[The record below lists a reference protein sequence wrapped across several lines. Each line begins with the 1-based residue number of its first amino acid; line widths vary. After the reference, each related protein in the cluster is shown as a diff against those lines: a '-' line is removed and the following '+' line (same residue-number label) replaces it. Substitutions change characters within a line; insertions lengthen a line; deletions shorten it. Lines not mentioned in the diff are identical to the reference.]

1 MDQEAASPLPQT
13 RSPKTRSPK
22 TRLTGTRAQS
32 ARPRPLKRLWRK
44 LRGPLAR
51 SRAARAVLVGL
62 LAGAIRFVHRTTR
75 PAEGSDDIRD
85 AIAAHTPA
93 IAAFWHGQHILAP
106 AINPRG
112 NPMVALFSRSADAEL
127 NARVAERLGFGV
139 VRGSG
144 GREGRHRIDKGGA
157 RALIALK
164 KTLDAGTNVA
174 MIADIPHGT
183 PREAGLGIVTLAKV
197 SGRPVVPV
205 AVATSRRKVL
215 EKTWDKT
222 TVNLPFGRR
231 AVAIGEAIHVA
242 ADATP
247 QELEEKRRE
256 VTAALNAATLRAYRL
271 VDGEGR

>member
-1 MDQEAASPLPQT
+1 MDQEAVSTL
-13 RSPKTRSPK
+13 PKTRAHP
-22 TRLTGTRAQS
+22 
-32 ARPRPLKRLWRK
+32 ARPRPLKRLWK
-44 LRGPLAR
+44 KVRGPLAR
-51 SRAARAVLVGL
+51 SRAARAALVFL
-62 LAGAIRFVHRTTR
+62 FAGAVKFVYRTNR
-75 PAEGSDDIRD
+75 RAEGSDDIAD
-85 AIAAHTPA
+85 AVTAHTPA
-93 IAAFWHGQHILAP
+93 IAAFWHGQHIMAP

-112 NPMVALFSRSADAEL
+112 HRMAALFSRSADAEI

-144 GREGRHRIDKGGA
+144 GREGVQNAEKGGA

-197 SGRPVVPV
+197 SGRPIVPI

-215 EKTWDKT
+215 ERTWDKT
-222 TVNLPFGRR
+222 TINLPFGRQ
-231 AVAIGEAIHVA
+231 ALAIGEAIHVA

-247 QELEEKRRE
+247 EELEEKRRE
-256 VTAALNAATLRAYRL
+256 VTAALNAVTRRAYGL
-271 VDGEGR
+271 ADGEAS

>member
-1 MDQEAASPLPQT
+1 MDQEAVSPLPE
-13 RSPKTRSPK
+13 
-22 TRLTGTRAQS
+22 LRAQQR
-32 ARPRPLKRLWRK
+32 RPAARPLKRLWTKVRQ
-44 LRGPLAR
+44 PLAR
-51 SRAARAVLVGL
+51 SRLVKALIVNL
-62 LAGAIRFVHRTTR
+62 LVAAIRLVYRTS
-75 PAEGSDDIRD
+75 PAVAGSDDVAEAIRR
-85 AIAAHTPA
+85 HTPA

-112 NPMVALFSRSADAEL
+112 SRMVALFSRSADAEI

-144 GREGRHRIDKGGA
+144 GREGEYRADKGGA

-183 PREAGLGIVTLAKV
+183 PREAGLGVVMLAKV
-197 SGRPVVPV
+197 SGRPIVPI

-222 TVNLPFGRR
+222 TINLPFGRR

-247 QELEEKRRE
+247 QEMEARRRE
-256 VTAALNAATLRAYRL
+256 LTAALEAVTLRAYGL
-271 VDGEGR
+271 VDGGTR